1 MKLEEKSV
9 FCINYFNRIMDVL
22 GNSGIDIMKIYIK
35 IAKIASKG
43 YE

>member
-22 GNSGIDIMKIYIK
+22 ENSGIGIIK